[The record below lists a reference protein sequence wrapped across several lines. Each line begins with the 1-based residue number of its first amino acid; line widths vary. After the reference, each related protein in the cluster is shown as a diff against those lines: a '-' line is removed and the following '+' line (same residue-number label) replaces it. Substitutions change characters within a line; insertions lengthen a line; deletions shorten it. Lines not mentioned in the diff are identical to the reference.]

1 MRWTSRTLS
10 LGFIDAGYS
19 GDWSR
24 IGAISEETES
34 ALRALAVTLGELH
47 IATAV
52 AAGIVASKR
61 GLPVA
66 PAAAKT
72 LLIGFLAFL
81 EVCFKT
87 VPRGRKEA

>member
-1 MRWTSRTLS
+1 LLRRLY
-10 LGFIDAGYS
+10 LEAAAAAG
-19 GDWSR
+19 
-24 IGAISEETES
+24 
-34 ALRALAVTLGELH
+34 
-47 IATAV
+47 AV
-52 AAGIVASKR
+52 AAKR

-87 VPRGRKEA
+87 VPPGAGAAEDEAV

>member
-1 MRWTSRTLS
+1 MHSQPTL
-10 LGFIDAGYS
+10 A
-19 GDWSR
+19 R
-24 IGAISEETES
+24 
-34 ALRALAVTLGELH
+34 
-47 IATAV
+47 
-52 AAGIVASKR
+52 R

-87 VPRGRKEA
+87 VPPADEA